1 MGTRVTK
8 STALLTQHI
17 LSQIVDLIELP
28 IMLLDMQQESLPLI
42 LANPRCQELLEQLC
56 GRGDNLVL
64 GEMLDEQT
72 PSPAASQIVSEL
84 ASGAQLTLRMRAGSA
99 GSLDGLTLRL
109 LPLHDKSGATTHALG
124 LVAGAAA
131 ASRPQPKK
139 VLAEA
144 PGAAESAVDRVTG
157 LLFQPAFESRV
168 AACWNEAAM
177 NKAGVGVMVFRI
189 DDFDRYIDTFGKQ
202 AANSARRLIGHAI
215 SGSLRRAEDLAARF
229 DGDEFVGSISGGEAD
244 GVVALAERVVSRV
257 VALCIHHPR
266 SEVTRYLSISAGVA
280 FAAAANTT
288 FEDVLSEARRRAGV
302 AREQGGNQ
310 VSFPD

>member
-17 LSQIVDLIELP
+17 LSQIVNLIELP
-28 IMLLDMQQESLPLI
+28 IMLLDIQQESLPLI
-42 LANPRCQELLEQLC
+42 FANPCCQELLEQLC

-157 LLFQPAFESRV
+157 LLLQPAFESRV

-177 NKAGVGVMVFRI
+177 NEAGVGVMVFRI
-189 DDFDRYIDTFGKQ
+189 DDFDRYIETFGKQ

-215 SGSLRRAEDLAARF
+215 SGSLRRAEDLAA
-229 DGDEFVGSISGGEAD
+229 G
-244 GVVALAERVVSRV
+244 LAERVVSRV

-280 FAAAANTT
+280 FAAAADTT
-288 FEDVLSEARRRAGV
+288 FADVLSEARRRAGV
-302 AREQGGNQ
+302 AREQGGNR